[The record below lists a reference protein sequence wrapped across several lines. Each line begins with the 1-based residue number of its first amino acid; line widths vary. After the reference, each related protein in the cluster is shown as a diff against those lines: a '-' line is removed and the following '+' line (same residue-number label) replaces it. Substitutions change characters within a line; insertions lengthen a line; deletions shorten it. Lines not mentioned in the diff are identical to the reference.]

1 MCRQSIN
8 QEGSR
13 SSWVNL
19 SLTSQWS
26 TDAQMLES
34 EKDMVD
40 VMLDEYEAQTYS
52 NLIAKRNMKGVNLVR
67 IFVSLMSLTHSNT
80 YT

>member
-1 MCRQSIN
+1 
-8 QEGSR
+8 
-13 SSWVNL
+13 
-19 SLTSQWS
+19 
-26 TDAQMLES
+26 MLES